1 MKQVKFAQL
10 EALLEHLLE
19 DNLARLFS
27 RRLRLDELAARLAR
41 AMEDGIRVEDS
52 GLFAPN
58 EYVISLHAEDFQA
71 LSHVTSDLKGW
82 LTTAITKA
90 VVQADCQLSGIPTVQ
105 IRIDTALIPRTFT
118 ISAGYVDTPRH
129 STKLFVPLENE
140 DQSAFPQ
147 VRNPQLI
154 IRGSNYIPLRLPV
167 INIGRRRD
175 NQIVIDEPKVS
186 RVHAQIRLRFGRY
199 VIYDLGSSGGTFVNE
214 HRITECILN
223 SGDVISLAGV
233 MMLYV
238 DDEPAIAHNRPKSGT
253 INDTQPMDLG
263 ANISDDA
270 QET

>member
-41 AMEDGIRVEDS
+41 AMEDGVRVEAS

-58 EYVISLHAEDFQA
+58 DYVINLHAEDFQA

-90 VVQADCQLSGIPTVQ
+90 VAQAECQLTGTPAIQ
-105 IRIDTALIPRTFT
+105 IRIDAALIPRTFT
-118 ISAGYVDTPRH
+118 ISAGYVDAPRH
-129 STKLFVPLENE
+129 STKLFAPLENE
-140 DQSAFPQ
+140 DQSSFPQ
-147 VRNPQLI
+147 INNPQLI

-186 RVHAQIRLRFGRY
+186 RVHAQLRLRFGRY

-214 HRITECILN
+214 HRITECVLN
-223 SGDVISLAGV
+223 SGDVISLAGI

-238 DDEPAIAHNRPKSGT
+238 DDEPATAHNRPKSNA
-253 INDTQPMDLG
+253 INDTQPMDLDLNIDNG
-263 ANISDDA
+263 AQD
-270 QET
+270 T